1 MEPRRLYHFIAAAED
16 TDMTRPASNPECGP
30 VPKETTN
37 SKDACVTRS
46 PTLSPI
52 TSPDQHWQRVALD
65 QGVPLVVICAAH
77 LAALWWLTTTLNR
90 SPVLT
95 TPPAVVGMLV
105 SAPAAT
111 VEPKPLPMAR
121 QPRPVPVQRP
131 RPTPQP
137 PSPKAPP
144 SDRAVTV
151 PPPEPPA
158 PPQTATAAAVQ
169 AAAPAPASEARES
182 AAPVTPPRADAAMLN
197 NPAPAYPAQSRRLRE
212 EGRVL
217 FDVYILPDGSVGQIK
232 LKRSSGFSRLDDAAL
247 EAVRRWR
254 YIPAKRG
261 NEPIPYWY
269 VQPLDFQLDS

>member
-1 MEPRRLYHFIAAAED
+1 
-16 TDMTRPASNPECGP
+16 MTRFTTIFPA
-30 VPKETTN
+30 K
-37 SKDACVTRS
+37 
-46 PTLSPI
+46 
-52 TSPDQHWQRVALD
+52 HWRRQAWG
-65 QGVPLVVICAAH
+65 QGAPFLLICAAH
-77 LAALWWLTTTLNR
+77 LGALYWLTTTLNR

-111 VEPKPLPMAR
+111 VEPKPLPMA
-121 QPRPVPVQRP
+121 QKPRPTPVVRP

-137 PSPKAPP
+137 PLPKAP
-144 SDRAVTV
+144 SSERAVTA
-151 PPPEPPA
+151 PPPEPPS
-158 PPQTATAAAVQ
+158 PPQPATAAVAQ
-169 AAAPAPASEARES
+169 APAPAPEPKEA

-197 NPAPAYPAQSRRLRE
+197 NPAPAYPALSRRLRE

-232 LKRSSGFSRLDDAAL
+232 LKRSSGFPRLDEAAL

>member
-1 MEPRRLYHFIAAAED
+1 
-16 TDMTRPASNPECGP
+16 MTRSSSISPA
-30 VPKETTN
+30 K
-37 SKDACVTRS
+37 
-46 PTLSPI
+46 
-52 TSPDQHWQRVALD
+52 HWLRQAWG
-65 QGVPLVVICAAH
+65 QGAPLLLICAAH
-77 LAALWWLTTTLNR
+77 LGALYWLTTTLSR

-111 VEPKPLPMAR
+111 VEPKPLPTAP
-121 QPRPVPVQRP
+121 QP
-131 RPTPQP
+131 RPTPVPRTRPTPLP
-137 PSPKAPP
+137 PPPKAPP
-144 SDRAVTV
+144 SERAVAA
-151 PPPEPPA
+151 PPPEPAAQPQAVTAAVAQAASPA
-158 PPQTATAAAVQ
+158 PEAKQPAT
-169 AAAPAPASEARES
+169 
-182 AAPVTPPRADAAMLN
+182 PVSPPRADAAMLN

-232 LKRSSGFSRLDDAAL
+232 LKRSSGFLRLDDAAL